1 MVALRHGLGV
11 KNPGM
16 IVKDIGGA
24 ILARKAPKMTE
35 LIIEETSGVDHPAH
49 LHEGW
54 LVIKASNTQTVAD
67 VLDALPEPLGESMSD
82 DPTEV
87 VTAETDSE
95 VLLSADE
102 EKAEGTEPE
111 NKQVEEELAMAMA
124 RIAELEA
131 RIAEMEGA
139 EPADMEPMEEAADDV
154 VALAKSAPEPIRKA
168 MEELAKAKAEAED
181 ALAKER
187 EDRADADAIVK
198 ARDTFKHLNLDP
210 EKVGPALRRLAAIDA
225 DLAKSVEDALS
236 AADAQNESADIFTE
250 VGKGYVPSGDAI
262 NRMTSL
268 AKAAVSEG
276 KAATVEQA
284 MAQVAIEN
292 PALYNDYLNEKGA

>member
-1 MVALRHGLGV
+1 M
-11 KNPGM
+11 
-16 IVKDIGGA
+16 
-24 ILARKAPKMTE
+24 ARKAPKMTE
-35 LIIEETSGVDHPAH
+35 LVIEETSGVDYPAH

-54 LVIKASNTQTVAD
+54 LVIKASNTESVAD
-67 VLDALPEPLGESMSD
+67 VLAALPEPLGDNMSE

-87 VTAETDSE
+87 TLETDSE
-95 VLLSADE
+95 VTLAADD
-102 EKAEGTEPE
+102 EKADGMEPE
-111 NKQVEEELAMAMA
+111 SKQVEEELAMAQA
-124 RIAELEA
+124 RIAELES
-131 RIAEMEGA
+131 RIAELEGSVD
-139 EPADMEPMEEAADDV
+139 EDMMEEAADDV

-168 MEELAKAKAEAED
+168 MEELAKAKDAAEF

-187 EDRADADAIVK
+187 EDRADADAITK
-198 ARDTFKHLNLDP
+198 ARGAYKHLSLEP
-210 EKVGPALRRLAAIDA
+210 EKVGPALRRLTAIDA
-225 DLAKSVEDALS
+225 DLAKSIQDALA

-284 MAQVAIEN
+284 MAQVATDN
-292 PALYNDYLNEKGA
+292 PALYNDYLTEKGA

>member
-1 MVALRHGLGV
+1 M
-11 KNPGM
+11 
-16 IVKDIGGA
+16 
-24 ILARKAPKMTE
+24 ARKAPKMTE
-35 LIIEETSGVDHPAH
+35 LVIEETSGVDHPAH

-54 LVIKASNTQTVAD
+54 LVIKASNTESVAD
-67 VLDALPEPLGESMSD
+67 VLAALPEPLGESMSD

-87 VTAETDSE
+87 TIETDSE
-95 VLLSADE
+95 VTLAAED
-102 EKAEGTEPE
+102 EKAEGMEPE
-111 NKQVEEELAMAMA
+111 SKQMEEELAMAQA

-131 RIAEMEGA
+131 RISELEGA
-139 EPADMEPMEEAADDV
+139 ESEDMMEESTDP

-168 MEELAKAKAEAED
+168 MEELAKAKAEAET

-187 EDRADADAIVK
+187 EDRADADAIAK
-198 ARDTFKHLNLDP
+198 ARGTFKHLALDP
-210 EKVGPALRRLAAIDA
+210 EKVGPALRRLTAIDA
-225 DLAKSVEDALS
+225 DLAKSVEDALV

-262 NRMTSL
+262 QKMTSL

-292 PALYNDYLNEKGA
+292 PALYNDYLTEKGA

>member
-1 MVALRHGLGV
+1 M
-11 KNPGM
+11 
-16 IVKDIGGA
+16 
-24 ILARKAPKMTE
+24 ARKAPKMTE

-54 LVIKASNTQTVAD
+54 LVIKASSTQTVAD
-67 VLDALPEPLGESMSD
+67 VMNALPEPLGESMAD
-82 DPTEV
+82 DPTE

-95 VLLSADE
+95 VLLAADE
-102 EKAEGTEPE
+102 EKAEGGMEPE
-111 NKQVEEELAMAMA
+111 SKQIEEELAMAMA

-139 EPADMEPMEEAADDV
+139 EPEMEEMEESADDV

-187 EDRADADAIVK
+187 EDRADADATVK
-198 ARDTFKHLNLDP
+198 ARDTFKHLNIDP
-210 EKVGPALRRLAAIDA
+210 EKVGPALRRLALMDA
-225 DLAKSVEDALS
+225 DLAKSVEDALI

-250 VGKGYVPSGDAI
+250 VGKGYVPTGDAI
-262 NRMTSL
+262 AKMTSL

-292 PALYNDYLNEKGA
+292 PALYNDYLTEKGA

>member
-1 MVALRHGLGV
+1 M
-11 KNPGM
+11 
-16 IVKDIGGA
+16 
-24 ILARKAPKMTE
+24 ARKAPKMTE
-35 LIIEETSGVDHPAH
+35 LVIEETSGVDHPAH

-54 LVIKASNTQTVAD
+54 LVIKASNTESVAD
-67 VLDALPEPLGESMSD
+67 VLAALPEPLGESMSD

-87 VTAETDSE
+87 TIETDSE
-95 VLLSADE
+95 VTLAAED
-102 EKAEGTEPE
+102 EKAEGMEPE
-111 NKQVEEELAMAMA
+111 SKQMEEELAMAQA

-131 RIAEMEGA
+131 RISELEGS
-139 EPADMEPMEEAADDV
+139 EKEDMMEESADP

-168 MEELAKAKAEAED
+168 MEELVKAKAEAET

-187 EDRADADAIVK
+187 EDRADADAIAK
-198 ARDTFKHLNLDP
+198 ARGTFKHLSLDP
-210 EKVGPALRRLAAIDA
+210 EKVGPALRRLTAIDA
-225 DLAKSVEDALS
+225 DLAKSVEDALV

-262 NRMTSL
+262 QKMTSL

-284 MAQVAIEN
+284 MAQVATEN
-292 PALYNDYLNEKGA
+292 PALYNDYLTEKGA

>member
-1 MVALRHGLGV
+1 M
-11 KNPGM
+11 
-16 IVKDIGGA
+16 
-24 ILARKAPKMTE
+24 ARKAPKMTE
-35 LIIEETSGVDHPAH
+35 LVIEETSGVDHPAH

-54 LVIKASNTQTVAD
+54 LVIKASNTESVAD
-67 VLDALPEPLGESMSD
+67 VLAALPEPLGESMSE

-87 VTAETDSE
+87 TIETDSE
-95 VLLSADE
+95 VTLAAED
-102 EKAEGTEPE
+102 EKAEGMEPE
-111 NKQVEEELAMAMA
+111 SKQMEEELAMAQA

-131 RIAEMEGA
+131 RISELEGS
-139 EPADMEPMEEAADDV
+139 ESEDMMEEATDP

-168 MEELAKAKAEAED
+168 MEELAKAKAEAET

-187 EDRADADAIVK
+187 EDRADADAIAK
-198 ARDTFKHLNLDP
+198 ARGTFKHLALDP
-210 EKVGPALRRLAAIDA
+210 EKVGPALRRLTAIDA
-225 DLAKSVEDALS
+225 DLAKSVEDALV

-262 NRMTSL
+262 QKMTSL

-292 PALYNDYLNEKGA
+292 PALYNDYLTEKGA